1 MFNLAK
7 LFVSIKA
14 DAAQFNSAL
23 DTVHAR
29 LSTAGVAVGA
39 FTGNVA
45 AMLAQAASGVIAGA
59 FNSTVM
65 AAAELNTTISKT
77 EAILKETAGV
87 VIAEADR
94 MAEKYGVIKREYL
107 DAAATFGGAFKNA
120 GKTAAEATDMA
131 VALTKRGMEM
141 AERYGYSN
149 ADAFTAISS
158 ALRGEF
164 NPIEKFN
171 AQINAAAIGERA
183 LAMGLTKSAAEMTQT
198 AKIAATLSLIY
209 EQTADAQGALDQAAG
224 QTDNQLKMFWGTLEN
239 LGASIGQTL
248 VPAFDAILSAGTA
261 AATGMRD
268 GWESARS
275 TFDGWIAAVGEAS
288 AAVGVLWRNMGEAV
302 EITRIK
308 LAEMIAN
315 APIAA
320 QAVADNVVGY
330 AKYIAD
336 NWYQL
341 IGDGVNATAAVFTN
355 FASNIF
361 NMSKAIGAFLSDPTA
376 GFEFNWTPL
385 LDGFEATA
393 DALPA
398 LIRPALVSYQDEIDK
413 VADRMA
419 RNEQNRINGLA
430 AAAAA
435 KPNAGAQAA
444 KMQAQHNEAARRA
457 AELTSAS
464 EFSARLRSAQLGGD
478 DVAQQQL
485 AEQRKTTDEVK
496 KVVKAVEKKPVAVFG

>member
-1 MFNLAK
+1 MFNLAS

-14 DAAQFNSAL
+14 DAAPLNAAL
-23 DTVHAR
+23 DSVHSR

-39 FTGNVA
+39 FSGNVA
-45 AMLAQAASGVIAGA
+45 AMLAQAATGALAGA

-94 MAEKYGVIKREYL
+94 MAEKYGVIKQEYL

-120 GKTAAEATDMA
+120 GETAAKATDMA

-158 ALRGEF
+158 AIRGEF
-164 NPIEKFN
+164 NTIEKFN
-171 AQINAAAIGERA
+171 VQINAAAIGERA
-183 LAMGLTKSAAEMTQT
+183 LAMGLTKSAAQMTQN
-198 AKIAATLSLIY
+198 AKIAAALSLIY

-224 QTDNQLKMFWGTLEN
+224 QTDNQLKMFWGTVQN

-248 VPAFDAILSAGTA
+248 IPVFNAVLSVGTSTATTLRDA
-261 AATGMRD
+261 
-268 GWESARS
+268 WESARA
-275 TFDGWIAAVGEAS
+275 TFDGWAATVS
-288 AAVGVLWRNMGEAV
+288 DVSSTIGVIWRNMGDFV
-302 EITRIK
+302 EIARIK

-315 APIAA
+315 APIVA
-320 QAVADNVVGY
+320 QNVADNVVQY

-341 IGDGVNATAAVFTN
+341 IGDGINAASAIFTN

-361 NMSKAIGAFLSDPTA
+361 RLSKAIGTFLGDPTA
-376 GFEFNWTPL
+376 GFDFNWTPL

-393 DALPA
+393 DELPA

-413 VADRMA
+413 VADRVA
-419 RNEQNRINGLA
+419 RNEQNRINNLA
-430 AAAAA
+430 ANAG
-435 KPNAGAQAA
+435 KPNAAAQQQQQQRQQ
-444 KMQAQHNEAARRA
+444 QANARRA
-457 AELTSAS
+457 SELMSAS
-464 EFSARLRSAQLGGD
+464 DFSARLRAAQLNGD